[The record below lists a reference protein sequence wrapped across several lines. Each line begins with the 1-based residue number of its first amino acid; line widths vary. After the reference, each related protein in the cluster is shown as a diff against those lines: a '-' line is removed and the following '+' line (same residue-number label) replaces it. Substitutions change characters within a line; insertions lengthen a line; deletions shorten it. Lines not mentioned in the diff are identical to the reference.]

1 MHQTW
6 PNKIHE
12 NGAQTLKSQLDLA
25 KGSQVQ
31 AGVRDAHPPKKK
43 LQLLGVI
50 QEHQATQP

>member
-6 PNKIHE
+6 PNKVQE

-31 AGVRDAHPPKKK
+31 AGVRDAHPPKK

>member
-6 PNKIHE
+6 PNKVQE

-25 KGSQVQ
+25 KGSPVQ
-31 AGVRDAHPPKKK
+31 AGVRDAHPPKK